1 MTLRAKHFLVFFFLL
16 IMASCNTI
24 TFTPRSKKNVQKEK
38 PSPVLLEK
46 IIAFREEF
54 KSWPFSKEEMV
65 AKGGSYR
72 SAFDGF
78 PYMTVRFKV
87 IDNNTMTFYFSEHRK
102 DVQNFRE
109 TQKIDLNSYGGEVKF
124 YKEKENFIWKIKMY

>member
-1 MTLRAKHFLVFFFLL
+1 MSLPAKHFFAFLFL
-16 IMASCNTI
+16 FAVASCNTI
-24 TFTPRSKKNVQKEK
+24 TFTPRSKKNIQKEK

-46 IIAFREEF
+46 IIDFRKEF
-54 KSWPFSKEEMV
+54 NSWPFSREEMI
-65 AKGGSYR
+65 AKGGAYR

-78 PYMTVRFKV
+78 SYLQIRFKV

-102 DVQNFRE
+102 DVQNFKE

>member
-1 MTLRAKHFLVFFFLL
+1 MTLPAKHFLAYLFLL
-16 IMASCNTI
+16 TAVSCNTI
-24 TFTPRSKKNVQKEK
+24 TFTPRSKKNIQKEK

-46 IIAFREEF
+46 IIDFRKEF
-54 KSWPFSKEEMV
+54 NSWPFSREEMV
-65 AKGGSYR
+65 AKGGAYR

-78 PYMTVRFKV
+78 SYLQIRFKV

-102 DVQNFRE
+102 DVQNFKE